1 MERLF
6 KFILATAMLVTVFVF
21 ATSCGLDR
29 KIHSWLYPKYKTT
42 EIKYIMRNGDTVWD
56 VAENYFL
63 EQDKIKTLNEFI
75 YSVRYRNG
83 LTQSK
88 HIVKMGDVIYIP
100 LSKKIAQ

>member
-6 KFILATAMLVTVFVF
+6 KLILATAMLVTVFVF
-21 ATSCGLDR
+21 ATSCGLDK

-42 EIKYIMRNGDTVWD
+42 EVRYIMRNGDTVWD

-63 EQDKIKTLNEFI
+63 EQDKIRNLNEFI
-75 YSVRYRNG
+75 YMVRHRNG

-88 HIVKMGDVIYIP
+88 RIVNAGDVIYIP
-100 LSKKIAQ
+100 LSKKITP

>member
-21 ATSCGLDR
+21 ATSCGLDK
-29 KIHSWLYPKYKTT
+29 KIYSWLYPKYETT
-42 EIKYIMRNGDTVWD
+42 VIKHVIRNGDTVWD

-63 EQDKIKTLNEFI
+63 EQDKIKNLNEFI
-75 YSVRYRNG
+75 YMVRHRNG

-88 HIVKMGDVIYIP
+88 RIVQVGDIIYIP